1 MFFLLKFD
9 LDKNGYIMIFEI
21 GEVMKV
27 FGESIFGY
35 KIWDIIKEVDINEN
49 GIVEF
54 IEFLEVGDNFLLN
67 IGSGSL
73 SMCIWLLWNIKVCF
87 IFWSV
92 IFVINVL
99 MGWE

>member
-54 IEFLEVGDNFLLN
+54 IEFLEVSD
-67 IGSGSL
+67 
-73 SMCIWLLWNIKVCF
+73 
-87 IFWSV
+87 
-92 IFVINVL
+92 
-99 MGWE
+99 